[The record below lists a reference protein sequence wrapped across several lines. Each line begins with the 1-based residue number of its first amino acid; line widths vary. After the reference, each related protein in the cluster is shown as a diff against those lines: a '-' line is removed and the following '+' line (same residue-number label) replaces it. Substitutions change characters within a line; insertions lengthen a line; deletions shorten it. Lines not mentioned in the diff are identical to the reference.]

1 MSSSVIAPTLRPVTY
16 DAIVVGAGVSGLYQ
30 LHRLRELGMSVHA
43 YEGGSDV
50 GGTWYW
56 NRYPGARFD
65 SESYSYGYSFSPDL
79 LAEWDW
85 SEHFAAQPE
94 TLRYLQHVADHF
106 DLRRDITFDT
116 RVVRTTWDE
125 DRRTWTIELDDGTT
139 ATARFVF
146 LAIGVLSVPLMPDI
160 PGVERFRGQSFHTAT
175 WPHEPVDFSGR
186 RVAVIGTGAT
196 AVQLITEIAKTVG
209 HLTVFQRTP
218 NWCAPLRNGP
228 IDDDEQASIHTRYA
242 EIFDRCRNTYG
253 GFIHDADRRKALEVS
268 DEERIAFYEELYEQR
283 GFGIWMGNFRDVLVD
298 EEANATLSEFMAHKI
313 HERVNDPALAEK
325 LIPTD
330 HGFGTR
336 RVPLESGYYEVFNQP
351 NVELVDVRE
360 APIVEITEDG
370 VTTTTA
376 HYACD
381 VIIFATGFD
390 AVTGAFDRIEIVGA
404 DGVRLADA
412 WAAGPKTYL
421 GLAVA
426 GFPNLFMLVGPH
438 SAASFCNMPRCI
450 EHNVEWLA
458 TLLDDMRSAGKTR
471 VSPTAA
477 AEAEWTDE
485 VLEAAERM
493 LFSKVDS
500 WFTGARSQSYAGAGR
515 TVLLYTGGFPKF
527 QERCRTVADAG
538 YAGFDLA

>member
-1 MSSSVIAPTLRPVTY
+1 MSF
-16 DAIVVGAGVSGLYQ
+16 DAVVVGAGVSGLYQ
-30 LHRLRELGMSVHA
+30 LLRLRDLGMSVHA
-43 YEGGSDV
+43 FEAGSDV

-65 SESYSYGYSFSPDL
+65 SESYSYGYSFSPEL
-79 LAEWDW
+79 LDEWEW
-85 SEHFAAQPE
+85 SEHFSAQPE
-94 TLRYLQHVADHF
+94 TLRYLQHVAERF

-116 RVVRTTWDE
+116 RVVRMTWDE
-125 DRRTWTIELDDGTT
+125 DTRTWALELDDGSEV
-139 ATARFVF
+139 TARFVI
-146 LAIGVLSVPLMPDI
+146 LATGVLSVPSLPDI
-160 PGVERFRGQSFHTAT
+160 PGIGRFAGEWFHTAT
-175 WPHEPVDFSGR
+175 WPHEPVDLSGR

-196 AVQLITEIAKTVG
+196 AVQLITEIAKTVE

-228 IDDDEQASIHTRYA
+228 IDPREQASIRGRYA

-268 DEERIAFYEELYEQR
+268 DEERIAFYEELYAQP
-283 GFGIWMGNFRDVLVD
+283 GFGIWMGNFRDVLVN
-298 EEANATLSEFMAHKI
+298 EAANATLTEFMAHKI
-313 HERVNDPALAEK
+313 RERVRDPELAEK

-360 APIVEITEDG
+360 APIVEITETG
-370 VTTTTA
+370 ITTSGA
-376 HYACD
+376 HHECD

-390 AVTGAFDRIEIVGA
+390 AVTGSFDKIEVTGTGGKSLRA
-404 DGVRLADA
+404 A

-421 GLAVA
+421 GLGVA
-426 GFPNLFMLVGPH
+426 GFPNLFILVGPH

-458 TLLDDMRSAGKTR
+458 TLLDDMRSAGQTR
-471 VSPTAA
+471 ICPTP
-477 AEAEWTDE
+477 EAQDGWTDE
-485 VLEAAERM
+485 VIEAAERM

-500 WFTGARSQSYAGAGR
+500 WFTGTRSKSYSGTGR

-527 QERCRTVADAG
+527 QERCRAVADDG
-538 YAGFDLA
+538 YAGFDLS